1 MEMEFDIGNQKVGC
15 GSVVIATILFGA
27 LLAQCDKPKD
37 NSSVKTTS
45 GNEYPTSTWV
55 KDSDGIYRPPTT
67 TNQPDTTR
75 QNISSWVYTLE
86 DDPMGRGIIHF
97 ATVKSKNSVN
107 FGFPYSG
114 EQYATLWVRRHP
126 QYGNDIYLQVEKG
139 QFLIGYD
146 GKNFAVRF
154 DEKPVMKFWAV
165 ESDDHSTTIAF
176 MKGYDR
182 FVREL
187 KTAKTVRI
195 EAPFYQEG
203 SRVFEFDVSGFKPN

>member
-1 MEMEFDIGNQKVGC
+1 MGFDIGNQKVGC

-27 LLAQCDKPKD
+27 LLSQCDKPKD
-37 NSSVKTTS
+37 NSSIETATKDVLS
-45 GNEYPTSTWV
+45 PTTWV
-55 KDSDGIYRPPTT
+55 KDSLGIYRPPK
-67 TNQPDTTR
+67 NQPDTVS
-75 QNISSWVYTLE
+75 QHNSSWVYQNYE
-86 DDPMGRGIIHF
+86 DPMGRGNIHL
-97 ATVKSKNSVN
+97 ATVTSTNSVE
-107 FGFPYSG
+107 FDFPYTGS
-114 EQYATLWVRRHP
+114 QHATLGIRKHP
-126 QYGNDIYLQVEKG
+126 KYGNEIYLQIEKG

-176 MKGYDR
+176 IKGYDR

-195 EAPFYQEG
+195 EAPFFQEG
-203 SRVFEFDVSGFKPN
+203 SRVFEFDVSGFKQN